1 MHQRNFDSLRCIIL
15 GLQKEVIG
23 SGLENTFKNH
33 EKEHSGHDE
42 NNFFFYSTFYFTIFF
57 NPLFFAFLQQ
67 FTVSENLKVA
77 GNSAGRRRILTTL
90 QWLVFLTR
98 RKKGNIML
106 PVCLLSAFWPQTP
119 TVQATLYQRPDCWRR
134 FLVLLVIDI
143 IKPPG
148 TYFSNCCT
156 FLVHLQSVKIFLRQ
170 TLHARC
176 DVQHVSFNKRKNRFM
191 LDFI

>member
-1 MHQRNFDSLRCIIL
+1 M
-15 GLQKEVIG
+15 
-23 SGLENTFKNH
+23 FKNH

-156 FLVHLQSVKIFLRQ
+156 FLVHLQSSALLSPLPAFFCILRWIQLESQQSVEIFLRQ

-176 DVQHVSFNKRKNRFM
+176 DIQLVSFSKQRNRFM